1 MIRTLTNTHRLGH
14 EPGRA
19 RVDGAIG
26 RGWQGRSKDRY
37 SDLGSYAGANPSA
50 PRMYVARQA
59 NAIDAS
65 PAAST
70 FDGILAV
77 PTMWTKSATRHL
89 APRST

>member
-1 MIRTLTNTHRLGH
+1 MICTLTNTHRLGDQ
-14 EPGRA
+14 PNRA
-19 RVDGAIG
+19 RFDGAIG
-26 RGWQGRSKDRY
+26 LAWHGRSG
-37 SDLGSYAGANPSA
+37 DLGTCANPSA
-50 PRMYVARQA
+50 SWTYVARQA
-59 NAIDAS
+59 TDAS